1 MSTAPFK
8 IILAAENKEGPIS
21 RYFFS
26 LARQLVAIG
35 YSVTILVDEFKVEKP
50 YQENNGLAVNNW
62 PTRRGTKLKDAI
74 FLARL
79 IKQEK
84 PDALIGNFGSVNIML
99 LVGYFMGVKNRFA
112 WYHTLSTQ
120 QRLDFTGSK
129 WKFRFLV
136 FRKQMVYRFATGII
150 ANSEGAADNFRS
162 TYDPGKKVLA
172 LPLLIGDPKG
182 EALTENLVEPEET
195 YITFIGRLAPSK
207 DQFTAIRAMKHV
219 IPHLPDLKLKLL
231 GDGMLKEQLKQ
242 YANYAGVLDHCQ
254 FLGHQSHATVF
265 SILNNSRINLCTSI
279 DEAFGL
285 VNIQALGMGVPVIG
299 TNVGGIKDIV
309 KDGWNGILIEVRDE
323 KALAGKI
330 LNLLNNKKLHQIIA
344 KQARHDFELHYLLD
358 EEKLNKQCEQI
369 EAMLEH

>member
-1 MSTAPFK
+1 MSTSPFK

-35 YSVTILVDEFKVEKP
+35 NSVTILVDEFKVDKP
-50 YQENNGLAVNNW
+50 YQESNGLIVKNW

-79 IKQEK
+79 IKQEE

-99 LVGYFMGVKNRFA
+99 LVGWLMGVKNRFA

-172 LPLLIGDPKG
+172 LPLLIDDPKQRVSPESG
-182 EALTENLVEPEET
+182 EELREF
-195 YITFIGRLAPSK
+195 YITFVGRLAPSK
-207 DQFTAIRAMKHV
+207 DQITAMRAMKHV
-219 IPHLPDLKLKLL
+219 IPHFPDLKLKLL

-242 YANYAGVLDHCQ
+242 YANYAGLLEHCQ

-309 KDGWNGILIEVRDE
+309 KEGYNGYLIEVGDD
-323 KALAGKI
+323 KALADKVLTI
-330 LNLLNNKKLHQIIA
+330 LNDKNHFKELAQN
-344 KQARHDFELHYLLD
+344 ARQDFENNFILNDKNLKKQV
-358 EEKLNKQCEQI
+358 EELIKMKK
-369 EAMLEH
+369 